1 MKFLSLPF
9 TLKNGYLGTADLRE
23 SLLHSIGLIIS
34 CRAGTMPFDPE
45 YGCSIWDKEFSDML
59 TANKSDIRSTLRN
72 AIGQYE
78 KRLFNV
84 SVSFVN
90 LEAGIRQNLG
100 ISVKVSGNYRD
111 GDEEKMFEAT
121 YKLA

>member
-9 TLKNGYLGTADLRE
+9 TLKSGFLETADLRE
-23 SLLHSIGLIIS
+23 SLTCSIGLIIS
-34 CRAGTMPFDPE
+34 CRTGTMPFDPE

-72 AIGQYE
+72 AIGLYE

-84 SVSFVN
+84 SVSFIN
-90 LEAGIRQNLG
+90 LEAGVRQNLG
-100 ISVKVSGNYRD
+100 ISVKVSGYYRD
-111 GDEEKMFEAT
+111 GDEEKRFEAT